1 MTFDQLLQ
9 RFTPELTA
17 GSMIAFGVAIVAGIL
32 SSAVCPCTVPVGLG
46 MAGVAGASETQTHRT
61 GFIIAAAFFAGI
73 VLNLTLLGTV
83 ASRLGV
89 ILTESFG
96 RYWTLVMAAFSFIA
110 GIAAFWG
117 PRLRAD
123 QLSALRQ
130 PGISGA
136 FIYGFVFSLGTS
148 AAPLLVL
155 LTFAASQGGNLKGVL
170 LSFAFG
176 VGRGLPFLVAGLL
189 AGTITRF
196 ARLGP
201 RRKAIQFV
209 SGIALLFVSAYYT
222 RAFIGLL

>member
-1 MTFDQLLQ
+1 MSFDQLLQ

-17 GSMIAFGVAIVAGIL
+17 GSVIAFGVAIAAGIL

-46 MAGVAGASETQTHRT
+46 MAGVAGVSETQTRRT
-61 GFIIAAAFFAGI
+61 GFMIAAAFFAGI
-73 VLNLTLLGTV
+73 VLNLTLLGTL
-83 ASRLGV
+83 ASRLGA

-96 RYWTLVMAAFSFIA
+96 RYWTFAMAAFSLLA
-110 GIAAFWG
+110 AIAAFWG

-123 QLSALRQ
+123 QLSALRK

-136 FIYGFVFSLGTS
+136 FVYGFVFSLGTS

-155 LTFAASQGGNLKGVL
+155 LTFAASQGGNFKGVL
-170 LSFAFG
+170 LSLAFG

-196 ARLGP
+196 ARIGP
-201 RRKAIQFV
+201 RRKGIQFV